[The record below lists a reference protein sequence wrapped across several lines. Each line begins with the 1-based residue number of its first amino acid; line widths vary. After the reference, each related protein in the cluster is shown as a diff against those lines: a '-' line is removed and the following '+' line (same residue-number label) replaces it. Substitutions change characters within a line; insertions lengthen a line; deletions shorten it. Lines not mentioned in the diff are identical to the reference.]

1 MEFRGLHDEN
11 EDNIEQKYFEFGAHF
26 RYKELVKALKY
37 LQDSQLSKKEK
48 DKDNSINIINNSNY
62 NEVYNQINQQLCQK
76 MTDIIPPNKF
86 IQSRNIKPLIQ
97 SLSQKITDIIQS
109 QNNKKPMKHYVT
121 KKKQINSKNKNIN
134 NNQNNNNNN
143 LINKNIAKTNLENS
157 KNNEKKNLGVH
168 PPYKK
173 KEISQSRNIINN
185 KKPLSKNNIKNAQ
198 FNLNKKKNLIPQD
211 VRHLTNTN
219 IHNKINQPSD
229 KNINNNN
236 IIINNNNEKIYGTVI
251 EENKKINNIGQNTQ
265 TVQNIIVKSNIN
277 ISFINNFNTTYLHKS
292 KKKQKKI
299 RSRNNQEL
307 SKLNMVEN
315 KIININNNINID
327 EEINNSKIFGNKI
340 IDNNTTNKNKN
351 NLAPNSNKDIRKKA
365 LISPKLKTKE
375 NNINGS
381 IKKKIMINNQNI
393 KNKQNIININ
403 TKKEKQDKGNINA
416 INKKRISLGNN
427 INKNDNNKKLTNN
440 YIGRVKIHI

>member
-1 MEFRGLHDEN
+1 MLR
-11 EDNIEQKYFEFGAHF
+11 
-26 RYKELVKALKY
+26 
-37 LQDSQLSKKEK
+37 
-48 DKDNSINIINNSNY
+48 
-62 NEVYNQINQQLCQK
+62 
-76 MTDIIPPNKF
+76 
-86 IQSRNIKPLIQ
+86 
-97 SLSQKITDIIQS
+97 
-109 QNNKKPMKHYVT
+109 

-134 NNQNNNNNN
+134 NNQNQNNNN

-157 KNNEKKNLGVH
+157 KNNEK
-168 PPYKK
+168 
-173 KEISQSRNIINN
+173 
-185 KKPLSKNNIKNAQ
+185 
-198 FNLNKKKNLIPQD
+198 
-211 VRHLTNTN
+211 
-219 IHNKINQPSD
+219 
-229 KNINNNN
+229 
-236 IIINNNNEKIYGTVI
+236 IYGKII

-307 SKLNMVEN
+307 TKLNMVEN